1 MANPPVTRL
10 TEEQYLEIERAAFEK
25 SEYHDGQM
33 LVVEVLSPSSEAYDR
48 GKKFEMYR
56 TVESLRD
63 YVLVHQDRVKV
74 EHYARQE
81 NGGWLLREAAGREGR
96 VEIGECGL
104 VIGLGDLY
112 ATAIGVEGS

>member
-1 MANPPVTRL
+1 MVCGDPRLAGNNDVLLNPV
-10 TEEQYLEIERAAFEK
+10 
-25 SEYHDGQM
+25 
-33 LVVEVLSPSSEAYDR
+33 LVVEVLSPSSEAHDR
-48 GKKFEMYR
+48 GKKFEMCR

-63 YVLVHQDRVKV
+63 YVLAHQDRVKV
-74 EHYARQE
+74 EHYSRQE

-112 ATAIGVEGS
+112 ATAIGVE